1 MSVSEGASMSDGATV
16 IAQLRSSHERLVRQ
30 LDALG
35 EVGLAEP
42 SACSEWSV
50 GRVVAHLG
58 SGAEIALMTLE
69 AALAGS
75 DQGAGQDAMQ
85 QVWQRYD
92 AMDDAAAA
100 ARSISANEAL
110 LERLESLTPAQLDT
124 LVVPFF
130 TGPTPLPTFGAF
142 RLAEH
147 AVHTWDV
154 AVARDP
160 AAELAPG
167 SAQIILDAVV
177 ASMIGRFASDPGP
190 GGSMVDVHLRNA
202 GRTLVLELGPT
213 VGLRAPR
220 PGEAAEACLD
230 ISTAAF
236 VRLVYGRLD
245 GDRAPDMVTASD
257 PAMLDRLRRTF
268 PGF

>member
-1 MSVSEGASMSDGATV
+1 MSDGATV
-16 IAQLRSSHERLVRQ
+16 IDQLRSSHDRLVRQ

-69 AALAGS
+69 AGLAGS

-85 QVWQRYD
+85 LVWQRYD
-92 AMDDAAAA
+92 AMADATAAAQ
-100 ARSISANEAL
+100 SISANEAL
-110 LERLESLTPAQLDT
+110 LDRLQSLTAEQQET

-130 TGPTPLPTFGAF
+130 TGPTPLPTFGGF

-160 AAELAPG
+160 AAELAAEAAP
-167 SAQIILDAVV
+167 IILDAVV
-177 ASMIGRFASDPGP
+177 VPMVGRFASLPGASES
-190 GGSMVDVHLRNA
+190 GVGVHLRDI

-213 VGLRAPR
+213 GALRAPR
-220 PGEAAEACLD
+220 PGEAPEAHLD

-245 GDRAPDMVTASD
+245 ADHTPDTVKASD
-257 PAMLDRLRRTF
+257 PAMLDRLRLAF